1 MQFLKLINPHINAL
15 MKASNIDKN
24 KAKTLFYY
32 CMMTWALNED
42 IHKKPILLITGESGT
57 GKNELME
64 LMYNWCLHEKKDSK
78 KSRPEWIKGDQ
89 ITEAQLRDELA
100 DTTTAFIE
108 EGDKAKVLK
117 DAENWYKLRYDETS
131 RQKSYRK
138 YSLNKYMKSVYTDE
152 MRNHFGF
159 TVIHAQNP
167 FQTPEF
173 QRRTITVNIE
183 KDETK
188 TYKKSPVVLDP
199 IISDIC
205 HEKIHWSSKLEF
217 NLSGSAWDC
226 WEPFLRI
233 ATFLDDKKYIEY
245 VFDSIKLKKDE
256 DDSNKFFEPKYVV
269 LAEIIPIYL
278 KRLKGNKNKIAITE
292 LRDLVKKRDANL
304 NEMQISKHARNW
316 GFETYRPGG
325 RTNIKVINKKVLEQ
339 IAAKAQIPLE
349 DVEEEEVMEPV
360 GIGAAVAV

>member
-1 MQFLKLINPHINAL
+1 LQTLKSINPYINAL
-15 MKASNIDKN
+15 VKASNIDKN

-32 CMMTWALNED
+32 CILTWSLNED
-42 IHKKPILLITGESGT
+42 IHKKPILLIAGESGT
-57 GKNELME
+57 GKNDLME

-78 KSRPEWIKGDQ
+78 KVRPEWIKGDQ

-138 YSLNKYMKSVYTDE
+138 YSVNQYGKPVFTDE
-152 MRNHFGF
+152 VRNHYGF

-173 QRRTITVNIE
+173 QRRTITVDIE

-188 TYKKSPVVLDP
+188 TYKKTPVKLTTA
-199 IISDIC
+199 ISDIC
-205 HEKIHWSSKLEF
+205 QEKIHWSSELEL
-217 NLSGSAWDC
+217 NLSGSAYNC
-226 WEPFLRI
+226 WEPLLRI
-233 ATFLDDKKYIEY
+233 ATYLDDKKYIEY
-245 VFDSIKLKKDE
+245 VFDSINRKKEE
-256 DDSNKFFEPKYVV
+256 DDSNKFFEPKYMV
-269 LAEIIPIYL
+269 LTEIIPMYL
-278 KRLKGNKNKIAITE
+278 KRTKGKYNKIAITE
-292 LRDLVKKRDANL
+292 LRELLKKRDANL
-304 NEMQISKHARNW
+304 NEMQISNIARNW

-325 RTNIKVINKKVLEQ
+325 RTNIRVISKEALQ
-339 IAAKAQIPLE
+339 RISSKAHIPL
-349 DVEEEEVMEPV
+349 DGIEEEQLTETV
-360 GIGAAVAV
+360 GVGADVAV